1 MVCYSVDVGKLPHM
15 HTAGVTMETNYTAR
29 LADLLARSAETDR
42 RAAEDL
48 RALQAA
54 GADLAAAADRLLREM
69 RD

>member
-1 MVCYSVDVGKLPHM
+1 
-15 HTAGVTMETNYTAR
+15 METNYTAR

>member
-1 MVCYSVDVGKLPHM
+1 MCYSVDVGKLPRI
-15 HTAGVTMETNYTAR
+15 HTAEVTMETNYTAR